1 MSDVTLYNYEL
12 DENSYRARLLLSMLG
27 LRWKAVAVDM
37 FPGREETL
45 PPMLALNPRGTLPV
59 LVEGDL
65 VLAGTEAI
73 LFYLAKAHDP
83 ARRWLPEND
92 ASFGQV
98 AMWLHFSATALAPAY
113 AARLK
118 ALFDTGGHAS
128 HLRAGARKALR
139 IMDDHMTHRSFDGVE
154 WFVGDGPTL
163 ADLTL
168 FPAFALS
175 RDYGIDHDEFPAL
188 RRWIRRFRLLDGF
201 RTMPGI
207 PDYH

>member
-1 MSDVTLYNYEL
+1 MSEITLYSYEL

-27 LRWKAVAVDM
+27 LQWKTVAVDM

-59 LVEGDL
+59 LADGDL

-73 LFYLAKAHDP
+73 LSYLAKGYDP
-83 ARRWLPEND
+83 AGKWLPED
-92 ASFGQV
+92 AAAFGKV
-98 AMWLHFSATALAPAY
+98 AMWLHFSATALAPAF

-118 ALFDTGGHAS
+118 ALFNTGGHET

-139 IMDDHMTHRSFDGVE
+139 IMDDHMTLRHFGGAE

-168 FPAFALS
+168 FPSFALS

-188 RRWIRRFRLLDGF
+188 RRWIRRFRALDGF